1 MALDWANFNLQR
13 ELDHRAG
20 KLGRLGSKLGK
31 FTKTGQ
37 GLGSFLGNLVPIP
50 GAGLL
55 GGWIGGKL
63 GRGLSGVDVEDIRGG
78 EDDLLRGTGQNIV
91 SDIKGDEIGGLLK
104 MGMEDLYDELK
115 EKSDED
121 DDSLFDEDDDFLFD
135 EGESAGYAHPSTY
148 TPYVNE
154 TGPQIESFYDT
165 PDWLY
170 PGGGGVE

>member
-20 KLGRLGSKLGK
+20 KLGSLGSKLGK

-37 GLGSFLGNLVPIP
+37 GIGAFLGNLVPIP

-55 GGWIGGKL
+55 GGWLGGKL

-78 EDDLLRGTGQNIV
+78 EDDFLRGTGQNIV
-91 SDIKGDEIGGLLK
+91 SDIKSDEIGGLLK
-104 MGMEDLYDELK
+104 MGMEGYDEYK
-115 EKSDED
+115 EKLDKKA
-121 DDSLFDEDDDFLFD
+121 LLDEDDDFLFD
-135 EGESAGYAHPSTY
+135 EGESAGYAPPSTY

-154 TGPQIESFYDT
+154 MGPQIESFYDT